1 MSRYQIP
8 TIHRTHEAFVGW
20 DAPMTTFFAQVFDRN
35 VKDRDEQ
42 LLLWMGDDDL
52 AIPTL
57 QHLQDAVADYA
68 TIPTN
73 ILTQLEADHDQAWAA
88 SPLQQQMRKFR
99 EGMK

>member
-8 TIHRTHEAFVGW
+8 AIHRNHEAFVGW

-42 LLLWMGDDDL
+42 LLLWMGDDDR

-57 QHLQDAVADYA
+57 QHLQDAIADFA

-73 ILTQLEADHDQAWAA
+73 IIEKLQADNDQPWAA
-88 SPLQQQMRKFR
+88 SPLQMQHRKFI
-99 EGMK
+99 EDVK

>member
-42 LLLWMGDDDL
+42 LLLWMG
-52 AIPTL
+52 
-57 QHLQDAVADYA
+57 
-68 TIPTN
+68 
-73 ILTQLEADHDQAWAA
+73 EARAWA
-88 SPLQQQMRKFR
+88 R
-99 EGMK
+99 